1 MSTFDVNF
9 IENQDMDVEFDPDD
23 ELDVGFGGMRMV
35 DYNDQVYHKPSIE
48 GVELV
53 GDVSLDDLGVAY
65 AEDIPT
71 DVSELINDAGYIT
84 ASAIPPIPSKTSDL
98 LNNSGFITEDDIP
111 PLVTDLG
118 VVDPEPYDDD
128 VSVFLNT
135 LTESGWYKFFWDSGD
150 DYSYFAQV
158 QSIDYGDAIFVN
170 QHCWG
175 LEESPITEWVRGIIV
190 EDGEVVSEE
199 SSSYMT
205 FDAASNAFAM
215 KTHTHYRT
223 DSKAVSVWD
232 YCDGS
237 QIKMQ
242 NGSPIL
248 YTDTLNNRQYVIET
262 WQAIR
267 QPTYNYQKVT
277 DLMDSSVFYQ
287 RSGFYQGGVT
297 HWGDWEYIGS
307 LKITVNGTNY
317 PITAITS
324 TTVGGVSGV
333 LVDYDDGNSGQLF
346 FADGAGLNTVKS
358 AIELT
363 IPHDTSELTNGAGFL
378 TISDLPIY
386 NGGVQ

>member
-1 MSTFDVNF
+1 MNLYIEDNNDIEMKVN
-9 IENQDMDVEFDPDD
+9 QPDEID
-23 ELDVGFGGMRMV
+23 LRAGDTINIGSS
-35 DYNDQVYHKPSIE
+35 DYEDLTNKPSIE
-48 GVELV
+48 GVTLI

-71 DVSELINDAGYIT
+71 DVSELNNDAGYISTETDPTVPAWAKASTKPTYT
-84 ASAIPPIPSKTSDL
+84 ASEVHALPDTTEIPTLLSDL
-98 LNNSGFITEDDIP
+98 ENDEGFITAEDIP

-128 VSVFLNT
+128 TSTFLNT

-158 QSIDYGDAIFVN
+158 QSIEYGDAIFIN

-175 LEESPITEWVRGIIV
+175 LEESPITEWVRGIII

-205 FDAASNAFAM
+205 FDAASSTFAM

-267 QPTYNYQKVT
+267 QPTYNYQRVT
-277 DLMDSSVFYQ
+277 DLIDSSVFYQ

-297 HWGDWEYIGS
+297 HWDDWYKFSG
-307 LKITVNGTNY
+307 TVYT
-317 PITAITS
+317 P
-324 TTVGGVSGV
+324 
-333 LVDYDDGNSGQLF
+333 
-346 FADGAGLNTVKS
+346 
-358 AIELT
+358 
-363 IPHDTSELTNGAGFL
+363 
-378 TISDLPIY
+378 
-386 NGGVQ
+386 